1 MQLNN
6 QNILLGI
13 TGGIAAYK
21 TPDLVRKLTAQG
33 ANVRVVVTDSAK
45 QFVSPLSLQAVSGN
59 PVHDTLLDPAAEA
72 AMGHIELAKWAD
84 ILLIAPATA
93 NTMAK
98 LALGLADDLLTTLF
112 LATTAKLYVAP
123 AMNQQMWKAAATQRN
138 LLTLQSMHVHMI
150 GPASGE
156 QACGDIGS
164 GRMTEPQDIV
174 AALIEDS
181 QPAYLSGMNILL
193 TAGPTRE
200 ALDPVRYISNHSSGK
215 MGYAIARAAAAAG
228 ANVTLVS
235 GPTQLPVPAGVQR
248 IDVTSA
254 QDMLD
259 SVMQQV
265 EQADIFIATAAVADY
280 RAQEVADNKIKK
292 NDDKLT
298 LTFIKN
304 PDILK
309 EVAAL
314 PQAPFT
320 VGFAAESQKVEEYAR
335 SKLQRKKLDMI
346 AANDISAAG
355 LGFNSDSNALH
366 VIWQDGDAQLPP
378 QTKNALADQLL
389 ALIHQQ
395 FAKKTSTSQ

>member
-6 QNILLGI
+6 KNILLGI

-33 ANVRVVVTDSAK
+33 ANVRVVVTGSAK
-45 QFVSPLSLQAVSGN
+45 QFVSPLALQAVSGN

-112 LATTAKLYVAP
+112 LATTARLYIAP

-138 LLTLQSMHVHMI
+138 LLTLQSMNVSII

-156 QACGDIGS
+156 QACGDVGS

-174 AALIEDS
+174 AALVDDNP
-181 QPAYLSGMNILL
+181 PAYLSGINILL

-200 ALDPVRYISNHSSGK
+200 PLDPVRYISNHSSGK
-215 MGYAIARAAAAAG
+215 MGYAIAQAAAAAG

-235 GPTQLPVPAGVQR
+235 GPTQLSAPPGVKR
-248 IDVTSA
+248 VDVVSA
-254 QDMLD
+254 QDMFE
-259 SVMQQV
+259 SVKQLV
-265 EQADIFIATAAVADY
+265 VQADIFIATAAVADY
-280 RAQEVADNKIKK
+280 KAQEVADNKIKK

-378 QTKNALADQLL
+378 QTKSSLAEQLL
-389 ALIHQQ
+389 TLIHQQ
-395 FAKKTSTSQ
+395 FTKKTST